1 MLFAVKF
8 LTMTENELSNIVI
21 GEAIKVHQQLG
32 PGLLESVYEECLSYK
47 LIKAGLPIQKQK
59 PIPLVFEEVQLE
71 CCFQCDILVE
81 NKLII
86 EVKAVEALNDIHL
99 AQVLTYLKL
108 TNTKLGLLMNFN
120 VVKLKEG
127 IKRVVN
133 NL

>member
-1 MLFAVKF
+1 
-8 LTMTENELSNIVI
+8 MTENELSNIVI

-47 LIKAGLPIQKQK
+47 LIRAGLMIQKQK
-59 PIPLVFEEVQLE
+59 PIPLIFEEVKLE
-71 CCFQCDILVE
+71 CGFRCDILVE
-81 NKLII
+81 DKLIV

-108 TNTKLGLLMNFN
+108 TNLKLGLLMNFN
-120 VVKLKEG
+120 VLKLKEG
-127 IKRVVN
+127 IRRVVN